1 MAEMTGCSPNIYS
14 LLTTPDF
21 VLGSNVPP
29 MQLGEQQADVVG
41 WS

>member
-1 MAEMTGCSPNIYS
+1 MTGCSPNIYS
-14 LLTTPDF
+14 LLTDPDF

-29 MQLGEQQADVVG
+29 MPLGEKLAEVVG